1 MDDPGPFC
9 ELPASLLQE
18 LTKAVYEHR
27 AGLKHLL
34 HLVIHPQTT
43 SYEINPHG
51 SSFVAMRLLG
61 ERKVIPTARIKKL
74 FPKQTIMKDGKFCD
88 HKIPAIPFPSIL
100 PGINEKVNSI
110 LIVISRCA
118 STLKHVTIRDN
129 TNMPSNHFAN
139 FFKNLKTLTHI
150 DIQGSLV
157 DDVGFDGKNI
167 FASHCLP
174 CFIAS
179 SLRSHRNQWG
189 PISESKSL

>member
-61 ERKVIPTARIKKL
+61 ERKVTPTARTKKI
-74 FPKQTIMKDGKFCD
+74 FPNERWEILGPENSSNTIPYMALMKK
-88 HKIPAIPFPSIL
+88 
-100 PGINEKVNSI
+100 
-110 LIVISRCA
+110 
-118 STLKHVTIRDN
+118 
-129 TNMPSNHFAN
+129 
-139 FFKNLKTLTHI
+139 
-150 DIQGSLV
+150 
-157 DDVGFDGKNI
+157 
-167 FASHCLP
+167 
-174 CFIAS
+174 
-179 SLRSHRNQWG
+179 
-189 PISESKSL
+189 